1 MTKIIK
7 EYYILIQATSVALII
22 FSLVLFL
29 PFPYLSFAQ
38 TLSDR
43 VIEHTLKNGMKVL
56 MIERHEAPIVSMN
69 LTYKVG
75 GVNEHVGISGIAH
88 LYEHMA
94 FKGSKTIGTKDYK
107 KEAPLLSEM
116 DRLYAKI
123 LAERAKG
130 PRSDVKKLEEM
141 EEKFQ
146 KLQEE
151 AEVFVI
157 SNELGQLYERNG
169 AEGLNASTGKDLT
182 RYTVSLPANRLPLW
196 AAVESDRMAHPVLR
210 EFYKEKQVVM
220 EERRLRYD
228 NSPDGKLYE
237 AFLSTAFWAHPYGL
251 PVIGWPT
258 DIETITRPMTEEFF
272 KAHYGPKNA
281 VVAIVGDIHP
291 NEVIRLM
298 DETFGR
304 IPSSADPAPVE
315 IVEPDQ
321 DGERRVEIEFDA
333 GPRLMMGFHK
343 PEIGTKE
350 DDVFDVM
357 DSILGDG
364 RSSRLFRS
372 LVKEKQLAVSVS
384 TSSGTPGGKYPNMFV
399 INAVPRAPHTTAEL
413 EEAITSELERLK
425 TEPVEAKELQ
435 KTLNQLDAYLIRSL
449 QSNSGLAAQ
458 VAYYDAVA
466 GDWKYI
472 LSSHDRMAKVTP
484 EDIRQTAGKYFVK
497 KNRTVATLA
506 KKKMDEKGK

>member
-1 MTKIIK
+1 VPRNFVTFAQVAFV
-7 EYYILIQATSVALII
+7 ILIL
-22 FSLVLFL
+22 FSPVLFL
-29 PFPYLSFAQ
+29 PFQPSYAQ
-38 TLSDR
+38 TLADR
-43 VIEHTLKNGMKVL
+43 VVEHTLKNGMRIL
-56 MIERHEAPIVSMN
+56 MVERHEAPVVSMN

-94 FKGSKTIGTKDYK
+94 FKGTKTIGTKDYA

-130 PRSDVKKLEEM
+130 ARADAKQLEEM
-141 EEKFQ
+141 DKRFQ

-151 AEVFVI
+151 AEALVV

-182 RYTVSLPANRLPLW
+182 RYTISLPSNRLPLW
-196 AAVESDRMAHPVLR
+196 AAVESDRMANPVLR

-228 NSPDGKLYE
+228 NSPNGKLYE

-258 DIETITRPMTEEFF
+258 DIETITRPETEEFF
-272 KAHYGPKNA
+272 KTYYGPNNA
-281 VVAIVGDIHP
+281 VIAIVGDIRP
-291 NEVIRLM
+291 NDVIRLM

-304 IPSSADPAPVE
+304 IPASVDPAPVE
-315 IVEPDQ
+315 IVEPEQ

-333 GPRLMMGFHK
+333 EPRLTMGFHK
-343 PEIGTKE
+343 PAIGTKE
-350 DDVFDVM
+350 DDVFDVL
-357 DSILGDG
+357 DSILSDG
-364 RSSRLFRS
+364 RSSRLYRS
-372 LVKEKQLAVSVS
+372 LVKEKQLAVNVS
-384 TSSGTPGGKYPNMFV
+384 TSNGTPGGKYPNMFV
-399 INAVPRAPHTTAEL
+399 IDAVPRAPHTTAEL
-413 EEAITSELERLK
+413 EEAITAELERLK

-449 QSNSGLAAQ
+449 QSNSGLASQ
-458 VAYYDAVA
+458 LAYYDAVA
-466 GDWKYI
+466 GDWRYI
-472 LSSHDRMAKVTP
+472 LSSRDRIAKLTS
-484 EDIRQTAGKYFVK
+484 EDIQQTARKYFVK
-497 KNRTVATLA
+497 KNRTVGTLA
-506 KKKMDEKGK
+506 KKKNG

>member
-1 MTKIIK
+1 M
-7 EYYILIQATSVALII
+7 V
-22 FSLVLFL
+22 
-29 PFPYLSFAQ
+29 
-38 TLSDR
+38 
-43 VIEHTLKNGMKVL
+43 
-56 MIERHEAPIVSMN
+56 ERHEAPVVSMN

-94 FKGSKTIGTKDYK
+94 FKGTKTIGTKDYA

-130 PRSDVKKLEEM
+130 ARADAKQLEEM
-141 EEKFQ
+141 DKRFQ

-151 AEVFVI
+151 AEALVV

-182 RYTVSLPANRLPLW
+182 RYTISLPSNRLPLW
-196 AAVESDRMAHPVLR
+196 AAVESDRMANPVLR

-228 NSPDGKLYE
+228 NSPNGKLYE

-258 DIETITRPMTEEFF
+258 DIETITRPETEEFF
-272 KAHYGPKNA
+272 KTYYGPNNA
-281 VVAIVGDIHP
+281 VIAIVGDIRP
-291 NEVIRLM
+291 NDVIRLM

-304 IPSSADPAPVE
+304 IPASVDPAPVE
-315 IVEPDQ
+315 IVEPEQ

-333 GPRLMMGFHK
+333 EPRLTMGFHK
-343 PEIGTKE
+343 PAIGTKE
-350 DDVFDVM
+350 DDVFDVL
-357 DSILGDG
+357 DSILSDG
-364 RSSRLFRS
+364 RSSRLYRS
-372 LVKEKQLAVSVS
+372 LVKEKQLAVNVS
-384 TSSGTPGGKYPNMFV
+384 TSNGTPGGKYPNMFV
-399 INAVPRAPHTTAEL
+399 IDAVPRAPHTTAEL
-413 EEAITSELERLK
+413 EEAITAELERLK

-449 QSNSGLAAQ
+449 QSNSGLASQ
-458 VAYYDAVA
+458 LAYYDAVA
-466 GDWKYI
+466 GDWRYI
-472 LSSHDRMAKVTP
+472 LSSRDRIAKLTS
-484 EDIRQTAGKYFVK
+484 EDIQQTARKYFVK
-497 KNRTVATLA
+497 KNRTVGTLA
-506 KKKMDEKGK
+506 KKKNG